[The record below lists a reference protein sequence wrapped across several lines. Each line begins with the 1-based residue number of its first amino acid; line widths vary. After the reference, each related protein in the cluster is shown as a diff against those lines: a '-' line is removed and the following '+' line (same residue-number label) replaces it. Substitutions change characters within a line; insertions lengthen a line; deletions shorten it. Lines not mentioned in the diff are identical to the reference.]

1 VFFRVV
7 FPCFRA
13 SFLSEKASKSRLF
26 PDLGGLA
33 PWLLYTSFMRHPN
46 TTPTED
52 NMTKPNYS
60 KLCWTVM
67 ALGAVIFWTHSAFIA
82 FAR

>member
-1 VFFRVV
+1 M
-7 FPCFRA
+7 
-13 SFLSEKASKSRLF
+13 
-26 PDLGGLA
+26 A
-33 PWLLYTSFMRHPN
+33 PPLLYSSVMRHPN

>member
-1 VFFRVV
+1 MKA
-7 FPCFRA
+7 RA
-13 SFLSEKASKSRLF
+13 FSD
-26 PDLGGLA
+26 PGPLA
-33 PWLLYTSFMRHPN
+33 PRLLSNPVMRYSIAG
-46 TTPTED
+46 PTED
-52 NMTKPNYS
+52 SMTKPNYS

>member
-1 VFFRVV
+1 MFFQVV
-7 FPCFRA
+7 FPPFRR
-13 SFLSEKASKSRLF
+13 SFLSEKRSKSRLF

-33 PWLLYTSFMRHPN
+33 PSLLYSSVMQYPN